1 MAQKDNPLAG
11 DDSAAPDGSPAAPQI
26 ARVPVLP
33 EQAGQRLD
41 RVLTE
46 SLNGLSR
53 SRLKALIEAGQ
64 VSRNDETCRQPALK
78 VAQGDRLVVTIP
90 AAVDAVP
97 VGQAMDLSILHE
109 DAHLIVLDK
118 PAGLV
123 VHPAPGNPDYT
134 LVNAL
139 IAHCGAELTGI
150 GGVRRP
156 GIVHRLDK
164 DTSGVMVA
172 AKTAEA
178 HAALVTQFSERT
190 VDRAY
195 RAMVWGRPLPP
206 AGMIEGP
213 IGRHPQNRKKMAVV
227 SRGGKP
233 ARTRYRTIST
243 YGDGLAS
250 LIECKLET
258 GRTHQIRVHLTHRKH
273 PLIGDPTYGRAG
285 GRRALPKGLE
295 RDDSVIL
302 TGFPR
307 QALHAFRL
315 GFIHPDTRQHID
327 FETEIPDDMGKL
339 KSFLETI

>member
-1 MAQKDNPLAG
+1 MTQKDNAS
-11 DDSAAPDGSPAAPQI
+11 SAPKGGPQI
-26 ARVPVLP
+26 EHVSVTNA
-33 EQAGQRLD
+33 QAGERLD

-46 SLNGLSR
+46 SLDGLSR
-53 SRLKALIEAGQ
+53 SRLKALIEGGH
-64 VSRNDETCRQPALK
+64 VTRNDETCRQPALK
-78 VAQGDRLVVTIP
+78 VTPGDRLVVTIP
-90 AAVDAVP
+90 AAVDPVP

-123 VHPAPGNPDYT
+123 VHPAPGNPDHT

-139 IAHCGAELTGI
+139 IAHCGDDLTGI
-150 GGVRRP
+150 GGVKRP

-195 RAMVWGRPLPP
+195 RAMIWGRPLPP

-227 SRGGKP
+227 SRGGKA
-233 ARTRYRTIST
+233 ARTHYRTLT
-243 YGDGLAS
+243 AYGDGLAS

-295 RDDSVIL
+295 RDDSAIL
-302 TGFPR
+302 TDFPR

-315 GFIHPDTRQHID
+315 GFIHPGTGQHID
-327 FETEIPDDMGKL
+327 FETEIPDDMAEL
-339 KSFLETI
+339 KSFLESI

>member
-1 MAQKDNPLAG
+1 MTQKDNAQSGTQAEGGPRT
-11 DDSAAPDGSPAAPQI
+11 APQVE
-26 ARVPVLP
+26 RVSVTNA
-33 EQAGQRLD
+33 QAGQRLD

-46 SLNGLSR
+46 SLAGLSR
-53 SRLKALIEAGQ
+53 SRLKGLIEAGQ
-64 VSRNDETCRQPALK
+64 VSRNDEVCRQPALK
-78 VAQGDRLVVTIP
+78 VSSGDQLVVTIP

-97 VGQAMDLSILHE
+97 LGQAMDLSILHE

-123 VHPAPGNPDYT
+123 VHPAPGNPDHT

-139 IAHCGAELTGI
+139 IAHCGEDLTGI
-150 GGVRRP
+150 GGVKRP

-178 HAALVTQFSERT
+178 HASLVTQFSKRS

-195 RAMVWGRPLPP
+195 RAMIWGRPMPP
-206 AGMIEGP
+206 AGVIDGP

-227 SRGGKP
+227 TRNGKP
-233 ARTRYRTIST
+233 ARTHYRTIKS
-243 YGDGLAS
+243 YGEGLAS

-273 PLIGDPTYGRAG
+273 PLIGDTTYGRAG
-285 GRRALPKGLE
+285 SRRALPKGLD
-295 RDDSVIL
+295 RDDGAIL
-302 TGFPR
+302 TDFSR

-315 GFIHPDTRQHID
+315 GFVHPGTGQHID
-327 FETEIPDDMGKL
+327 FQTEIPQDMSDL
-339 KSFLETI
+339 KSFLESI